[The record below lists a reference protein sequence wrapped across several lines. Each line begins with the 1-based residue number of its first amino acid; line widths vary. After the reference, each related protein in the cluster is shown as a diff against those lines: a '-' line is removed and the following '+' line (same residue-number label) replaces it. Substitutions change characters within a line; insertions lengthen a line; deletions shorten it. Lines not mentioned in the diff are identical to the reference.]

1 MEDGHRMRVLSP
13 IYMSLGEKIVIIV
26 FKSIFRWEID
36 DNLCSRARIGV
47 IFDMVGPY

>member
-1 MEDGHRMRVLSP
+1 MVIGCGFYHQYTCL
-13 IYMSLGEKIVIIV
+13 LGEKIVIIV
-26 FKSIFRWEID
+26 VKSIFRWEID